1 MEGEFKCAL
10 PVLEKL
16 KKSGFEAY
24 FVGGSVRDAL
34 LGLQVSD
41 VDIATNAYP
50 QEVKRIFK
58 KTVDVGI
65 EHGTVMVLFQDES
78 YEVTTFRTE
87 STYQDYRRPDSVTFV
102 RSLKEDLK
110 RRDFTINAF
119 AVDETGEIRDFFNGD
134 KDLEDG
140 LIRAVG
146 VAEERFNEDALRMMR
161 GVRFSAQLDF
171 DIEEGTLSA
180 ISYNASLLEKIAVER
195 IQVEFIKLML
205 GKARSK
211 GLKIMIETGLF
222 LYCPELKNMKNA
234 LSRLATDKRIE
245 NERQSWALLIYYA
258 QLESSITPFNP
269 KKILKKWKT
278 SNKMIQEVMQLIEGI
293 QKRLDSKTIDPW
305 LVYRLG
311 KDLAL
316 DVESLLNHINGDGK
330 HPLVREV
337 YDQLPI
343 HSKKELDISGHDLMQ
358 QSNERPGKWL
368 GDAMDSILE
377 NVVVGKLRN
386 NKREILKWTEQH
398 NLIPSAK
405 NEK

>member
-50 QEVKRIFK
+50 KEVKRIFK

-119 AVDETGEIRDFFNGD
+119 AVDETGEIRDFFNGE
-134 KDLEDG
+134 KDLENG

>member
-50 QEVKRIFK
+50 KEVKRIFK

-119 AVDETGEIRDFFNGD
+119 AVDETGEIRDFFNGE
-134 KDLEDG
+134 KDLENG

-222 LYCPELKNMKNA
+222 LYCPELKNMENA
-234 LSRLATDKRIE
+234 LSQLATDKRIE

>member
-1 MEGEFKCAL
+1 MEGEFKRAL
-10 PVLEKL
+10 PVLKKL

-34 LGLQVSD
+34 LGLKVSD

-65 EHGTVMVLFQDES
+65 EHGTVMVLFQEES

-119 AVDETGEIRDFFNGD
+119 AVDETGKIRDFFNGE
-134 KDLEDG
+134 KDLKDG

-146 VAEERFNEDALRMMR
+146 VAEERFSEDALRMMR

-171 DIEEGTLSA
+171 DIEEKTLSA
-180 ISYNASLLEKIAVER
+180 ISHNASLLEKIAVER

-211 GLKIMIETGLF
+211 GLKTMIETGLF
-222 LYCPELKNMKNA
+222 FYCPELKSMRNA

-293 QKRLDSKTIDPW
+293 HKRLNSEEIDPW
-305 LVYRLG
+305 LVYQLG
-311 KDLAL
+311 EDLAL
-316 DVESLLNHINGDGK
+316 DVESLLNHINGKAK
-330 HPLVREV
+330 HLLVCEV
-337 YDQLPI
+337 YAQLPI
-343 HSKKELDISGHDLMQ
+343 HSKRELDVSGHDLMQ
-358 QSNERPGKWL
+358 QTSERPGKWL
-368 GDAMDSILE
+368 GDAMDTILQ
-377 NVVVGKLRN
+377 NVVLGKISN